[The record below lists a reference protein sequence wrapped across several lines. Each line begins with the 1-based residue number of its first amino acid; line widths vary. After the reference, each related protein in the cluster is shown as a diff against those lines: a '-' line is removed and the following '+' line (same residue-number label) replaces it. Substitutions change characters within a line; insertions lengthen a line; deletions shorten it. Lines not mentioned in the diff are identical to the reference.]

1 MMDGERR
8 EGGGG
13 EWEGLG
19 MHAGIRVGVDEVVN
33 VLGEV
38 MGRRVRLCG

>member
-1 MMDGERR
+1 MMDGGRR

-19 MHAGIRVGVDEVVN
+19 MHAGIKVGVDGVVN
-33 VLGEV
+33 VLSEV
-38 MGRRVRLCG
+38 IGRRIRLCG